1 MCGFYFGMWFWVAEG
16 DHQQRIYSPFASQK
30 QCFYHL
36 KTVFWSLKTMV
47 LPPENAVFVSYKM
60 PDFTNGLIISTLQNR
75 HFGPFFRPNGQLFAQ
90 MAKN

>member
-1 MCGFYFGMWFWVAEG
+1 MYGFYFLIVFLVPVRAPPK
-16 DHQQRIYSPFASQK
+16 RIYSRFASQK

-75 HFGPFFRPNGQLFAQ
+75 DFWPFFRPKGRLFAQ